1 MAANSSL
8 RTRIVLWLGGY
19 TLLLSLAVL
28 VNGYVINEHAEQ
40 VVWHSLMESELD
52 HFIERRQADPDYEWR
67 DTHDLKLYG
76 AGYGDAVPSALARL
90 EPGMYDEVKIDG
102 REWIALVQDSKGRRL
117 VLTLDITA
125 FEAREMK
132 LALWMFLG
140 TAVVV
145 ILLGL
150 LMAWGVGR
158 VVRPLTDLAR
168 GIGQLQPDHTGQR
181 VTSPE
186 RASSE
191 LVVIAD
197 ALNDYL
203 QRNER
208 FVERERAF
216 IDITSHELRTPIAVI
231 AGASELALDQP
242 GLPASARNQ
251 MLRVQRTSRGV
262 EQLISLLL
270 VLAKDPDRLAGIS
283 DRFSLGQLLP
293 KIVEDHRYLSRDK
306 DLALALGPMPECQI
320 VAPEIIVR
328 AAIGNLLRNAIEN
341 SDRGEIRISLQADA
355 TVVIEDP
362 GHGMSPEEISEIYAR
377 LARGGGRDGGGI
389 GLDLI
394 SRLCEHL
401 GWRLAFSSVP
411 GRGTRTTLHLGQG

>member
-28 VNGYVINEHAEQ
+28 ANGYAINEHAEQ
-40 VVWHSLMESELD
+40 VVWRSLMESELD
-52 HFIERRQADPDYEWR
+52 HFIERRQANPGYEWR
-67 DTHDLKLYG
+67 NTHDLKLYG
-76 AGYGDAVPSALARL
+76 AGYGSALPASLQRL
-90 EPGMYDEVKIDG
+90 GPGLYDEVKVDG
-102 REWIALVQDSKGRRL
+102 REWIALVRDTGGQHL
-117 VLTLDITA
+117 VMILDITP
-125 FEAREMK
+125 FETREMRVV
-132 LALWMFLG
+132 LWMFLG
-140 TAVVV
+140 TVGVV

-168 GIGQLQPDHTGQR
+168 GIGQLQPDRAGQR
-181 VTSPE
+181 VTLPE

-203 QRNER
+203 RRNER

-216 IDITSHELRTPIAVI
+216 IDTTSHELRTPIAVI

-242 GLPASARNQ
+242 GLPASARKQ

-283 DRFSLGQLLP
+283 DRFSLGHLLP
-293 KIVEDHRYLSRDK
+293 QIAEDHRYLSRDK
-306 DLALALGPMPECQI
+306 DLALVLGPMPECQI

-355 TVVIEDP
+355 TVTIDDP
-362 GHGMSPEEISEIYAR
+362 GHGMSPEEISAIYAQ

-401 GWRLAFSSVP
+401 GWRLAFSSIP
-411 GRGTRTTLHLGQG
+411 GRGTRTTLHLG